1 MKRFVLATLLGLA
14 LSLAAFASEVEVIN
28 GSGTL
33 VGKASGLSLVS
44 NLVEVS
50 LSAGLR
56 GADIG
61 TLSLTTG
68 ALSSGNLI
76 AGGTFNFAS
85 SSFTISINPGIFSGL
100 PQGGTLFSG
109 AFTGPVTWSSISGEP
124 GYYQILGTLAGNWW
138 TGLHA
143 DMGYTSQTYFGTFN
157 SSGVFTAKAGSG
169 LSFINPEP
177 GTLALLGTGLI
188 GLAAIIRK
196 KLKA

>member
-1 MKRFVLATLLGLA
+1 MKRFVVTALLGLA
-14 LSLAAFASEVEVIN
+14 LSVAAFASEVEVIN
-28 GSGTL
+28 SNGTL
-33 VGKASGLSLVS
+33 VGNASGLSLVS
-44 NLVEVS
+44 NLVEIS

-61 TLSLTTG
+61 TLTLATG
-68 ALSSGNLI
+68 ALSSGSLL
-76 AGGTFNFAS
+76 AGGTFSFAS
-85 SSFTISINPGIFSGL
+85 SSFTISINPGIFAAL
-100 PQGGTLFSG
+100 PQGGTLFTG
-109 AFTGPVTWSSISGEP
+109 AFTGPVTWSPISGEP

-143 DMGYTSQTYFGTFN
+143 DMGYTSQTYFGTLN

-169 LSFINPEP
+169 ISFINPEP
-177 GTLALLGTGLI
+177 GTLALLGTGLL